1 MRVVLDLHPGAGAR
15 HALSGIID
23 LNDLTL
29 IRRLTADPPTLDDR
43 EAAPKRKRKR
53 DYVGMVKRALAA
65 GSPSGPVNITDD
77 GVSRTPNTDDQP
89 ADVTVIETAD
99 ELRKLI

>member
-1 MRVVLDLHPGAGAR
+1 MHRAMRVVLDLHPGAGAR

-65 GSPSGPVNITDD
+65 GSPSGP
-77 GVSRTPNTDDQP
+77 
-89 ADVTVIETAD
+89 
-99 ELRKLI
+99 